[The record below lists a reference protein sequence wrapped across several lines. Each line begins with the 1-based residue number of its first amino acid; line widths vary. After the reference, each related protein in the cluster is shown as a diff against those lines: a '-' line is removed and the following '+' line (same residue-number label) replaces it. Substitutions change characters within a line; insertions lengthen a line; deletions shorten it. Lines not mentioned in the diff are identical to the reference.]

1 MNLWNNLLRY
11 PKFFISSMLGLILII
26 ITPFIKIFKEF
37 KNKTFIISFI
47 LLLLISLFWILFQMI
62 TLD

>member
-11 PKFFISSMLGLILII
+11 PKFFISSMIGLILII

>member
-47 LLLLISLFWILFQMI
+47 LLLLVSLFWILFQMI